1 VYLLQSDS
9 LSALVILACVPVHY
23 TVVDTQAILIS
34 AYPAAMFLASALRL
48 VAITPVKTFK
58 MTRLAWTYSETNV
71 LNVARCLHD
80 VGAFI
85 LDC

>member
-9 LSALVILACVPVHY
+9 LSAL
-23 TVVDTQAILIS
+23 LIS

-58 MTRLAWTYSETNV
+58 MTRLAWTFRETNV
-71 LNVARCLHD
+71 LIVARRLHD
-80 VGAFI
+80 VAAFI
-85 LDC
+85 NNRMLLKVN